1 MNTESGMKVLSKV
14 SRKWLRK
21 KNKKIVFTNGCF
33 DVLHVGHIHILRES
47 SGLGDYLIVGLNS
60 DASVKRIK
68 GDSRPINNQ
77 EDRAEILRSLKFVD
91 EVIIFDEDTPE
102 NLIKNLN
109 PQILTK
115 GGDYEKNSIVG
126 ADYVQSIGGEVRI
139 IPSLPNKS
147 SSSIIQ
153 KIAMNLRKI

>member
-47 SGLGDYLIVGLNS
+47 SELGDYLIVGLNS